1 MAEDVAR
8 HRPGFAAIVRAPD
21 AIVLALL
28 ALSTAVTV
36 ALSLRAFTPWLVVP
50 LFLLLLVGLGRFVPA
65 AVGTKRMDV
74 VGPLVSMLV
83 AVAWIVLNLPY
94 VAELLVVGRD
104 PGIYTVMGIW
114 LGDHTSLDI
123 PARATLALADS
134 VPGTSAELTPYAS
147 DASGVMH
154 GQGGVTLPGLLGIG
168 AWLGGIDGVLRTNVV
183 VGGIGLVSMYALA
196 RRFVHPVLA
205 LAAQIAL
212 GLSMPYLYLMR
223 APYSES
229 IAMIAPIAALIW
241 LLAAIRER
249 RTSLAAV
256 GGLLLGV
263 TTMARVDGPLALVGS
278 AALVAVTALVTT
290 PETLRRLRRPMLVYL
305 GAGLVSSLG
314 GLLSMYVSQRRYLSD
329 LHDQV
334 LFLWLATG
342 AACIVALACLGFRST
357 RRGAAG
363 PGDAVLRVTGVALG
377 AFVPAVFVLWW
388 SRPAW
393 WQGHFTPIE
402 SPYARAIEGMQG
414 RTGLPVDGTRSYDEL
429 TLHWV
434 GWYFGWVTVALA
446 AVGLGLL
453 VWRGVAR
460 PDVTALVVAVPTAVA
475 AMLYFNKVS
484 ITPDQM
490 WAYRRILPII
500 TPGLL
505 VGAVFAV
512 EWGVRALPPRVPRG
526 ALRGV
531 MVTVLAIV
539 VAGAPLLSWNQLV
552 RVPEAEGNRRVVES
566 MCGQLHA
573 KTVLVAS
580 GHSPATIGYTI
591 KGVCGVDVVVGPAS
605 SAAYLGRLGARVDD
619 LQVVAFA
626 KEDLPRDARSAEPNV
641 VGTRRQWQNTLVAPP
656 DGYLESP
663 WTVWIGRVDGG
674 RFVQDR

>member
-1 MAEDVAR
+1 MTDDDTR
-8 HRPGFAAIVRAPD
+8 HPGLAAMIVRAPD
-21 AIVLALL
+21 AVVLALL
-28 ALSTAVTV
+28 ALSTAVTI
-36 ALSLRAFTPWLVVP
+36 ALTLRAFTPWLVVP
-50 LFLLLLVGLGRFVPA
+50 LFLLIVVGLGRFVPA
-65 AVGTKRMDV
+65 EAGAARADV
-74 VGPLVSMLV
+74 VGALLSILV
-83 AVAWIVLNLPY
+83 ALAWILFNLPF

-114 LGDHTSLDI
+114 LGDHTNLDI
-123 PARATLALADS
+123 PAQATTALADS
-134 VPGTSAELTPYAS
+134 VPGTSAELTPYIP

-168 AWLGGIDGVLRTNVV
+168 AWLGGI
-183 VGGIGLVSMYALA
+183 GLVSMYALA

-205 LAAQIAL
+205 LAAQVAL

-241 LLAAIRER
+241 LLAAIREK
-249 RTSLAAV
+249 RTGLAAV

-278 AALVAVTALVTT
+278 AALVAVAALVVST
-290 PETLRRLRRPMLVYL
+290 ESLRRIRRLLLVYL
-305 GAGLVSSLG
+305 GAGLASSLV
-314 GLLSMYVSQRRYLSD
+314 GLLSMYVNQRRYLSD
-329 LHDQV
+329 LHDEV

-342 AACIVALACLGFRST
+342 AACMIALACLGLRSST
-357 RRGAAG
+357 RLRAG
-363 PGDAVLRVTGVALG
+363 FGDATLRVTGVVLG
-377 AFVPAVFVLWW
+377 AFVPAVFVIWW
-388 SRPAW
+388 SRPSW

-402 SPYARAIEGMQG
+402 SPYARAIEGMQA
-414 RTGLPVDGTRSYDEL
+414 RSGLAVDGTRSYDEL

-460 PDVTALVVAVPTAVA
+460 RDALSLVIAVPTAVA

-512 EWGVRALPPRVPRG
+512 EWCVQALPRRV
-526 ALRGV
+526 LRAV
-531 MVTVLAIV
+531 VVAVLAFLI
-539 VAGAPLLSWNQLV
+539 AGAPLLSWNQLV
-552 RVPEAEGNRRVVES
+552 RVPEAEGNLRVVEAL
-566 MCGQLHA
+566 CRQLSA
-573 KTVLVAS
+573 RTVLVAS
-580 GHSPATIGYTI
+580 GHSPPTIGYTI

-605 SAAYLGRLGARVDD
+605 SAAYLEHLGAQVDD

-626 KEDLPRDARSAEPNV
+626 SEDLPRYARSAEPNI
-641 VGTRRQWQNTLVAPP
+641 VGSRRQWQNTLVAPP
-656 DGYLESP
+656 DGYREQP
-663 WTVWIGRVDGG
+663 WSMWIGRIDGS